1 MCSELTDLGLLAP
14 GPTRIRSDNKSVID
28 LALDAIAFKKTK
40 HIMRAGEF
48 MRDLVLRN
56 VFALHWI
63 SGETNPADIFTKAHS
78 AVAFRAY
85 MRVLDR
91 IGNVA

>member
-1 MCSELTDLGLLAP
+1 M
-14 GPTRIRSDNKSVID
+14 RSDNKSVID

-48 MRDLVLRN
+48 LRDLCLRDVFVLR
-56 VFALHWI
+56 WI
-63 SGETNPADIFTKAHS
+63 SGETNPADIFTKAHT
-78 AVAFRAY
+78 AAAFRAY

-91 IGNVA
+91 LGHVA